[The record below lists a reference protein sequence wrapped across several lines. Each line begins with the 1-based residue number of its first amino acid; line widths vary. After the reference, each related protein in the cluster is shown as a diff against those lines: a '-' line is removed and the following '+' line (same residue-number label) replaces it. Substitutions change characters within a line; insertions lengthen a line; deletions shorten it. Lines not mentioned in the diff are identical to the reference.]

1 MNITTIRNYINDR
14 LDTNDTDFPV
24 AKKTRLLNVAQDQVV
39 NAILVQDRLFQYD
52 DDNYPDL
59 PEGTLDLTSGTY
71 IYDIREDSNFANLL
85 YVAKVFVKSSTGN
98 FYELEKSG
106 IEFETLSG
114 SLVSGSPTKY
124 RLSGK
129 RLVFDINPNYTS
141 ADGIKIFFPRIPS
154 PILDTDTTREPGL
167 PTTFHH
173 LLALLTCFYLASAKQ
188 MTVKNDL
195 YTEIQVEERKLGL
208 HISKMN
214 NDTNFA
220 LEAKYIDAR

>member
-1 MNITTIRNYINDR
+1 MNITTIKNYINDR
-14 LDTNDTDFPV
+14 LDTSDTDFPV
-24 AKKTRLLNVAQDQVV
+24 AKKTRLLNVGQDKIV
-39 NAILVQDRLFQYD
+39 NAILEQDRLFQYD
-52 DDNYPDL
+52 DDTYTDL
-59 PEGTLDLTSGTY
+59 PEGTLSLTSGTY
-71 IYDIREDSNFANLL
+71 IYDISEDENFANLL
-85 YVAKVFVKSSTGN
+85 YVAKVFVKSSSGD

-141 ADGIKIFFPRIPS
+141 ADGIKIFFSRIPS
-154 PILDTDTTREPGL
+154 PILEADTTREPGL

-173 LLALLTCFYLASAKQ
+173 LLALYACFDFASAKQ
-188 MTVKNDL
+188 MTVKNDV

-208 HISKMN
+208 HIAKMN

-220 LEAKYIDAR
+220 VEAKYIDAR